1 MTFPLA
7 VFPVIFPC
15 LYYVTHAD
23 LRYRHPID
31 PVLCLL
37 TAIAVASA
45 WNLLAREGH
54 TEAGEDTRTEMA
66 RPLKRF
72 SERTELKHYFPAYPS
87 LSSGLSPSYSTDVR
101 ALKLLQTGFRRN

>member
-1 MTFPLA
+1 MLSSFLTAIGSLFGIVPLWRARSAVTFPLA
-7 VFPVIFPC
+7 MFPLVFPC

-45 WNLLAREGH
+45 WSRPQAEIYGSRVS
-54 TEAGEDTRTEMA
+54 TRTEMV
-66 RPLKRF
+66 P
-72 SERTELKHYFPAYPS
+72 H
-87 LSSGLSPSYSTDVR
+87 
-101 ALKLLQTGFRRN
+101 